1 MKYYIN
7 FAIIFTLIIAVITA
21 IAYFITKK
29 KASKKSPFQIFAT
42 VDVIPTVIAGIVV
55 LFCYIGGVVV
65 NSLSLAIPAALFL
78 AFWLPVALI
87 LLIIA
92 IGLHFVFKRSK

>member
-7 FAIIFTLIIAVITA
+7 FAIIFTLIISVITA

-29 KASKKSPFQIFAT
+29 KASKKSPCQIFAT
-42 VDVIPTVIAGIVV
+42 VDVILTVIAGIV
-55 LFCYIGGVVV
+55 
-65 NSLSLAIPAALFL
+65 ALFYYIVGQNFGSEIGVGL
-78 AFWLPVALI
+78 YLLIWLPVALI

-92 IGLHFVFKRSK
+92 IGLHFGFKRRK

>member
-1 MKYYIN
+1 MEFYIN
-7 FAIIFTLIIAVITA
+7 FAIIFTLINAVITA

-29 KASKKSPFQIFAT
+29 NGKKSPCQIFAV
-42 VDVIPTVIAGIVV
+42 VDVILTVLAGVVV

-65 NSLSLAIPAALFL
+65 NSLSLAIPAGLFL

-92 IGLHFVFKRSK
+92 IGLHFVFKGSQ

>member
-1 MKYYIN
+1 MEYYIN
-7 FAIIFTLIIAVITA
+7 FAIIFTLINAVITA

-29 KASKKSPFQIFAT
+29 NGKKSPCLIFAV
-42 VDVIPTVIAGIVV
+42 VDVILTVIAGVVV
-55 LFCYIGGVVV
+55 LFCYIGGAVV
-65 NSLSLAIPAALFL
+65 NSLSLAIPAGLFL

-92 IGLHFVFKRSK
+92 IALHFVFKRSK

>member
-1 MKYYIN
+1 MEYYIN

-29 KASKKSPFQIFAT
+29 NGKKSPCLIFAV
-42 VDVIPTVIAGIVV
+42 VDVILTVIAGVVV
-55 LFCYIGGVVV
+55 LFCYIGGAVV
-65 NSLSLAIPAALFL
+65 NSLSLAIPAGLFL

>member
-1 MKYYIN
+1 MEYYIN

-29 KASKKSPFQIFAT
+29 KASKKSPCQIFVT
-42 VDVIPTVIAGIVV
+42 VDVILTVIAGIVAIFYYIIGQNFGSEIGV
-55 LFCYIGGVVV
+55 GLYLF
-65 NSLSLAIPAALFL
+65 
-78 AFWLPVALI
+78 FWLPVALI

>member
-1 MKYYIN
+1 MEYYIN

-29 KASKKSPFQIFAT
+29 NGKKSPCLIFAV
-42 VDVIPTVIAGIVV
+42 VDVILTVIAGVVV
-55 LFCYIGGVVV
+55 LFCYIGGAVV

>member
-1 MKYYIN
+1 MEYYIN

-29 KASKKSPFQIFAT
+29 NGKKSPCLIFAV
-42 VDVIPTVIAGIVV
+42 VDVILTVIAGVVV
-55 LFCYIGGVVV
+55 LFCYIGGAVV
-65 NSLSLAIPAALFL
+65 NSLCLAIPAALFL

>member
-1 MKYYIN
+1 MEYYIN

-21 IAYFITKK
+21 IAYFVTKK
-29 KASKKSPFQIFAT
+29 KGSKKSPCQIFAT
-42 VDVIPTVIAGIVV
+42 VDVILTVIAGIVT
-55 LFCYIGGVVV
+55 FFYYIVGQNFGSEIGVGLYLV
-65 NSLSLAIPAALFL
+65 FR
-78 AFWLPVALI
+78 LPVALI

>member
-1 MKYYIN
+1 MEYYIN

-29 KASKKSPFQIFAT
+29 NGKKSPCLIFAV
-42 VDVIPTVIAGIVV
+42 VDVILTVIAGVVV
-55 LFCYIGGVVV
+55 LFCYIGGAVV
-65 NSLSLAIPAALFL
+65 NSLSLAIPAGLFL
-78 AFWLPVALI
+78 VFWLPVALI

>member
-1 MKYYIN
+1 MEYYIN

-21 IAYFITKK
+21 IAHLITKK
-29 KASKKSPFQIFAT
+29 SGNKKSPFQIFAT
-42 VDVIPTVIAGIVV
+42 VDVILTVIAGIV
-55 LFCYIGGVVV
+55 
-65 NSLSLAIPAALFL
+65 ALFYYIIGQNFGSEIGVGL
-78 AFWLPVALI
+78 YLVFWLPVALI

>member
-29 KASKKSPFQIFAT
+29 KGSKKSPCQIFAT
-42 VDVIPTVIAGIVV
+42 VDVILTVIAGIV
-55 LFCYIGGVVV
+55 
-65 NSLSLAIPAALFL
+65 ALFYYIIGQNFGSEIGMGL
-78 AFWLPVALI
+78 YLVFRLRVAAV
-87 LLIIA
+87 LLVISVA
-92 IGLHFVFKRSK
+92 LHFVFIRCK

>member
-1 MKYYIN
+1 MEYYIN
-7 FAIIFTLIIAVITA
+7 FAIIFTLIIAVITVV
-21 IAYFITKK
+21 AYFITKK
-29 KASKKSPFQIFAT
+29 SGNKKSPFQIFAT
-42 VDVIPTVIAGIVV
+42 VDVILTVIAGIVV

-65 NSLSLAIPAALFL
+65 NSLSLAIPAGLFL
-78 AFWLPVALI
+78 AFWLPVAFI

>member
-1 MKYYIN
+1 MEYYIN
-7 FAIIFTLIIAVITA
+7 FAIIFTLIIAAITA

-29 KASKKSPFQIFAT
+29 NGKKSPCLIFAV
-42 VDVIPTVIAGIVV
+42 VDVILTVIAGVVV
-55 LFCYIGGVVV
+55 LFCYIGGAVV
-65 NSLSLAIPAALFL
+65 NSLSLAIPAGLFL

-92 IGLHFVFKRSK
+92 IGLHFVFKRSQ